1 MIYLNDSSHDSH
13 FPILHQ
19 GIVFACKEF
28 KEVSV
33 MAVFFCLFDLRG
45 RYRKQPIIQDRS
57 SVSMIPSN
65 TLEAVFKT
73 GVGEDTASEY
83 HLDGR
88 IIFAVTAGSSSGS
101 GSA

>member
-65 TLEAVFKT
+65 TLEAGPSIITVPSSKQVSVRIPPLSITLT
-73 GVGEDTASEY
+73 GVSY
-83 HLDGR
+83 LQ
-88 IIFAVTAGSSSGS
+88 
-101 GSA
+101 